1 MKKTLFACV
10 IIMTTLLFTAVSNTL
25 LAQEIVTKVSRGEI
39 EEVKALLAKGVNPN
53 TKIHNE
59 TILAISLDGKFP
71 EITKLL
77 INAKGIK
84 LNEWNIL
91 TQPER
96 SWKYTAL
103 MKAVKYP
110 EMVKLLLD
118 KNVLIDLQD
127 EWILWDGKLHES
139 GGNTALMLAVGVPN
153 FTYTESAKLLID
165 KGAKINIQNRMGY
178 TALMLGVHN
187 TEVAKILIDKGATID
202 TKTKHGETALMLAA
216 GKYTDVVKLL
226 IDKGANIQFRQS
238 TFSSSPNALDYAAKE
253 GNIESA
259 KLILKRAEELG
270 IKKEIISAG
279 LHWAVIADQLAMA
292 KYLLDEGA
300 LVDGTDEYGKYT
312 PLMETSSLEM
322 VQLLIARGA
331 NVNARN
337 NFNYTAL
344 HKAVS
349 NFMKPDANE
358 KNCEK
363 ILKILFDK
371 GAEINAQD
379 GNGTTPLM
387 YAVQKMAPLKALV
400 AKGADLN
407 IQNKNGETALMFA
420 VKGGLLKVILGG
432 IPVVGGS
439 VDATKFL
446 ISKGADVNLQ
456 DIWGKTALM
465 HAAGGVNA
473 LGNRYGTYTD
483 ILGILIEK
491 GAKLEAEDKE
501 GNTALYWAQRYGRT
515 KSADLLLAKGAN
527 PAKKYDKAADKS
539 NITSGIVGIW
549 EKTMKA
555 EGQVFTTRVVFNKD
569 WTYSK
574 GMKAPGNQ
582 WIPDGGGYTTYELR
596 DGRIW
601 LFNSLSMG
609 AVIEFRF
616 EGKDLVL
623 NGEKYVKVLK

>member
-1 MKKTLFACV
+1 MKKSLFLCV
-10 IIMTTLLFTAVSNTL
+10 IFMTFLLFTTHTL
-25 LAQEIVTKVSRGEI
+25 LAQDIVTKVSRGEI

-71 EITKLL
+71 EVTKLL
-77 INAKGIK
+77 INAKGIR

-103 MKAVKYP
+103 MKAVKFP

-139 GGNTALMLAVGVPN
+139 GGNTALMLAVGAPN

-187 TEVAKILIDKGATID
+187 TEIAKILIDKGATID

-253 GNIESA
+253 GNIEA
-259 KLILKRAEELG
+259 ARLILERAEQLG
-270 IKKEIISAG
+270 IKKDIISAG

-358 KNCEK
+358 KECEK

-371 GAEINAQD
+371 GADINAQD

-387 YAVQKMAPLKALV
+387 YAVQKMTPLKALV

-432 IPVVGGS
+432 IPIVGGS
-439 VDATKFL
+439 VEATKFL
-446 ISKGADVNLQ
+446 ISRGADVNLQ
-456 DIWGKTALM
+456 DIWGKSALM

-473 LGNRYGTYTD
+473 LGNKYSTYTE

-515 KSADLLLAKGAN
+515 RSADLLLAKGAN

-549 EKTMKA
+549 EKTFKA
-555 EGQVFTTRVVFNKD
+555 EGQVYTTRVVFNKD

-574 GMKAPGNQ
+574 GMMAPGKQ
-582 WIPDGGGYTTYELR
+582 WIPEGGGYSKYELR

>member
-1 MKKTLFACV
+1 MNKTLFACV
-10 IIMTTLLFTAVSNTL
+10 IAIASIFFTCSINTL
-25 LAQEIVTKVSRGEI
+25 FAQEIVTKISNGEI

-59 TILAISLDGKFP
+59 TILAISINGQFP
-71 EITKLL
+71 EITTLL

-103 MKAVKYP
+103 MKAVKFSDV
-110 EMVKLLLD
+110 VKQLLD

-127 EWILWDGKLHES
+127 DWILWDGKLHES
-139 GGNTALMLAVGVPN
+139 GGNTALMLAVGAPN

-165 KGAKINIQNRMGY
+165 KGAKINIQNKLGY

-187 TEVAKILIDKGATID
+187 TEISKILIDKGATLD
-202 TKTKHGETALMLAA
+202 TRTKHGETALMLAA
-216 GKYTDVVKLL
+216 GKYAEVVKML
-226 IDKGANIQFRQS
+226 IDKGANIQLRQS

-253 GNIESA
+253 GNIEAA

-279 LHWAVIADQLAMA
+279 LHWAVIANQLEMA

-312 PLMETSSLEM
+312 PLMETSMPEM
-322 VQLLIARGA
+322 VQLLISRGA
-331 NVNARN
+331 DVNARN

-349 NFMKPDANE
+349 NYMKPDNKE
-358 KNCEK
+358 KECDK
-363 ILKILFDK
+363 ILKMLFDK
-371 GAEINAQD
+371 GADINAQD

-387 YAVQKMAPLKALV
+387 YTVQKMTPLKALI
-400 AKGADLN
+400 AKGADVN
-407 IQNKNGETALMFA
+407 IQNKNGETALMHA

-432 IPVVGGS
+432 IPVVGGHM
-439 VDATKFL
+439 DAVKLL

-456 DIWGKTALM
+456 DTWGKTALM

-473 LGNRYGTYTD
+473 LGNKYSTYTE
-483 ILGILIEK
+483 ILGYLLEK
-491 GAKLEAEDKE
+491 GAKIDTEDKE
-501 GNTALYWAQRYGRT
+501 GFTALYWAQRYNRT
-515 KSADLLLAKGAN
+515 KSAELLLAKGAN

-549 EKTMKA
+549 EASIKMEGKIYKT
-555 EGQVFTTRVVFNKD
+555 RIVFNKD
-569 WTYSK
+569 WSYSK
-574 GMKAPGNQ
+574 GIMAPGNQ
-582 WIPDGGGYTTYELR
+582 WIPDGAGYNRYELR

-609 AVIEFRF
+609 AVIEWRF

-623 NGEKYVKVLK
+623 NGEKYIKAAK